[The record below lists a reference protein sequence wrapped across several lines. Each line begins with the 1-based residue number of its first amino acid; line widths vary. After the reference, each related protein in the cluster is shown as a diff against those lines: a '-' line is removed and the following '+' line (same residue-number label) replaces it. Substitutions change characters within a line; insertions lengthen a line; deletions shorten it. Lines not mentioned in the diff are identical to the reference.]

1 MYNEQELSEKIKKI
15 FTDII
20 IDYEDFPITDE
31 YKISLGK
38 DEYSNTAYYF
48 YKPPHNIVIGSKI
61 LENVKKNNFN
71 KELIDWYIKS
81 FLVHEYSHALWTEKI
96 EIINNLLDVIKI
108 PFHYFNLF
116 EDARIEYKFTK
127 FTSRMFKWSYL
138 ENFKNEFLEKEY
150 NKITP
155 LDIFFYFI
163 YTENEIL
170 NENIEPNLVKYI
182 KEKSIFN
189 EIKEFYIKTINCEN
203 SIELIPIIKEFYDKF
218 KNKEDEKHNPS
229 SGFKCEFSLGGIGI
243 EDGKFVEIKSS
254 KKGKK
259 EFLKDDKE
267 KKPGDKLK
275 EKMDSISESSD
286 SIIDS
291 TKEYE
296 KEEDKT
302 TYIEEA
308 KRDGDKSE
316 YHDID
321 SKSGRLVGD
330 EIVYNKE
337 DMDEI
342 IKKGEE
348 LYNNSLKKI
357 FKKRYNINVDEKFSK
372 TFNITNLVL
381 DRDDIYKHKTTTK
394 NGQRNNKKR
403 KLTLI
408 IDVSGSMGYL
418 AKEVLIVL
426 YVFNRLSQNKII
438 DFNLILSG
446 GTGKS
451 PENILL
457 KTPLKTKELFKIM
470 FRSGIEGLYHTLIK
484 HEKILQNSE
493 INFVLTDGEIVDI
506 PINKKE
512 LNDKGIY
519 TRGIYILKSKHL
531 LKQKEK
537 IEKRMDS
544 YFDEFTM
551 KETVEEIFEEIIL
564 KYKKL

>member
-1 MYNEQELSEKIKKI
+1 MYNEEELTEKIKNF
-15 FTDII
+15 FTDVI

-38 DEYSNTAYYF
+38 DEYSNTAYYY

-96 EIINNLLDVIKI
+96 ETINTLLDVIKI

-116 EDARIEYKFTK
+116 EDARIENKFTK
-127 FTSRMFKWSYL
+127 LTSRMFKWSYL
-138 ENFKNEFLEKEY
+138 ESFKNEFLEKEY
-150 NKITP
+150 HKLTP
-155 LDIFFYFI
+155 LDIYFYFI

-170 NENIEPNLVKYI
+170 NENVDINLIKNI
-182 KEKSIFN
+182 KERSIFN
-189 EIKEFYIKTINCEN
+189 EIKEFYTRTINSEN
-203 SIELIPIIKEFYDKF
+203 SIDLIPIIKEFYDKF
-218 KNKEDEKHNPS
+218 KNKEDEEHNPS
-229 SGFKCEFSLGGIGI
+229 TGFKCEFSLSGVGI
-243 EDGKFVEIKSS
+243 EDGKKVEIKSS
-254 KKGKK
+254 KKGIKIAVK
-259 EFLKDDKE
+259 GDKDDKHTE
-267 KKPGDKLK
+267 EIKD
-275 EKMDSISESSD
+275 KMDLIAAGSD
-286 SIIDS
+286 TIIDS
-291 TKEYE
+291 TEEYKE
-296 KEEDKT
+296 EEDKT
-302 TYIEEA
+302 SYVEEA
-308 KRDGDKSE
+308 KKDGDKLE
-316 YHDID
+316 FYDID
-321 SKSGRLVGD
+321 FKSGRLISE
-330 EIVYNKE
+330 EIVYSKE
-337 DMDEI
+337 DMDEV

-357 FKKRYNINVDEKFSK
+357 FRKRYNINVDEKFSK

-408 IDVSGSMGYL
+408 VDVSGSMGYL
-418 AKEVLIVL
+418 AKEVLVVL

-446 GTGKS
+446 GTQRN

-457 KTPLKTKELFKIM
+457 QTPLKTKELFKIM
-470 FRSGIEGLYHTLIK
+470 FRSGIEGLYYTLIK

-493 INFVLTDGEIVDI
+493 INFVLTDGEIVDV

-537 IEKRMDS
+537 IETRMNS